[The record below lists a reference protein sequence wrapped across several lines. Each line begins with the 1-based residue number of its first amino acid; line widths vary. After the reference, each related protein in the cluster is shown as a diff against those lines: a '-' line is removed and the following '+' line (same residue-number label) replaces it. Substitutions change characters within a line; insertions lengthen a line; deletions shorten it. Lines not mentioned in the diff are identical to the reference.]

1 MAMPISPG
9 PPLVVGK
16 PSLLFRGE
24 FALLQGKNYDVT
36 RDGQRFLM
44 VQTVEREQPR
54 TVSVVLNWLAEF
66 AVRRLAINYC
76 QRASTFA
83 NACCWLPPK
92 LRRSSR
98 EPSRDGRYRWCT
110 VRLPCA
116 RCANSAA
123 LPQIRR
129 DRDRAKA
136 R

>member
-24 FALLQGKNYDVT
+24 FALLQGKDYDVT

-83 NACCWLPPK
+83 NACCWLFAQTSRIFARAFA
-92 LRRSSR
+92 RRSLSLV
-98 EPSRDGRYRWCT
+98 YR
-110 VRLPCA
+110 
-116 RCANSAA
+116 SASLRA
-123 LPQIRR
+123 LRQ
-129 DRDRAKA
+129 
-136 R
+136 